1 VPEGRGL
8 FPNPTARE
16 NLVMAARRGR
26 NGRDDWT
33 LERVL
38 EIFSRLKVRL
48 SHCGSRAI
56 GLRPQAPVVAV
67 DDQRGH
73 CGSRVIG
80 QARGDGIATLVVDR
94 DYWRLRA
101 QSDGAALAGYLG
113 P

>member
-48 SHCGSRAI
+48 SHCGSR
-56 GLRPQAPVVAV
+56 
-67 DDQRGH
+67 
-73 CGSRVIG
+73 VIG